1 MLPGGL
7 NIVGVYL
14 FSTPDFLNKNQAK
27 LRQCI
32 NAVHKVTERNKF
44 IHSAIPHND
53 RILLHICASSRKYP
67 FQTNSVIFTALIFH
81 SLG

>member
-7 NIVGVYL
+7 NITGVYI

-44 IHSAIPHND
+44 IRSALPHND

-67 FQTNSVIFTALIFH
+67 FYTHFAIFIALIFY
-81 SLG
+81 